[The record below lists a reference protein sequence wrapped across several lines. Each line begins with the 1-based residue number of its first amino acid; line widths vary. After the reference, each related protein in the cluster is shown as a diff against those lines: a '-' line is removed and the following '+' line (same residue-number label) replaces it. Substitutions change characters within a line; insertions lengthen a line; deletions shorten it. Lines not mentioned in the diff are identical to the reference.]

1 MKNYSNTT
9 TVENE
14 LLHKATLKGY
24 EVATDALK
32 VPIKVRCDACEL
44 VVATQFNGNRP
55 AWANTK
61 CAFVLKSEH
70 HTVNACSCGFRKVV
84 KTHSVKKEVVEPNS
98 DTTSTTNEDPT
109 NNVIVNTGLEPD
121 PVQYLSVQ
129 EDTFVIP
136 PVEIINLSKQLPSK
150 PSSTDQSEFVVA
162 KKHFAELLSSR
173 TKLFFMLISIEEER
187 VTFSF
192 RGTKFEAVVEKV
204 YHDEINKLA
213 GKASSQCARFIFG
226 KMLYVREVK

>member
-24 EVATDALK
+24 DVATDALK
-32 VPIKVRCDACEL
+32 VPIRVRCEACETT
-44 VVATQFNGNRP
+44 VVTQFNGNRP
-55 AWANTK
+55 ACVNTR

-70 HTVNACSCGFRKVV
+70 NTINACSCGFRKVV

-98 DTTSTTNEDPT
+98 DTTSTTNESIISNT
-109 NNVIVNTGLEPD
+109 TVNTGIEPD
-121 PVQYLSVQ
+121 PVQYLPVQ
-129 EDTFVIP
+129 EDTFVIHS
-136 PVEIINLSKQLPSK
+136 VERINLSKQLPNK

-173 TKLFFMLISIEEER
+173 TKLFFMLLAIEEEM
-187 VTFSF
+187 VTFSL

-213 GKASSQCARFIFG
+213 GKASAQCARFIFE
-226 KMLYVREVK
+226 KMLYVRVVK

>member
-1 MKNYSNTT
+1 MKTYSNTT

-32 VPIKVRCDACEL
+32 VPIRVRCEACETT
-44 VVATQFNGNRP
+44 VVTQFNGNRP
-55 AWANTK
+55 AWVNTR
-61 CAFVLKSEH
+61 CAFVLKSERN
-70 HTVNACSCGFRKVV
+70 TINACSCGFRKVV

-98 DTTSTTNEDPT
+98 DTTSTTNESIISNT
-109 NNVIVNTGLEPD
+109 TVNTGLEPD
-121 PVQYLSVQ
+121 PVQYLPVQ

-136 PVEIINLSKQLPSK
+136 SVERINLSKQLPSK
-150 PSSTDQSEFVVA
+150 PSTDQSEFVVA

-173 TKLFFMLISIEEER
+173 TKLFFMLLAIEEER

-213 GKASSQCARFIFG
+213 GKVSSQCARFIFG